1 MSFYTVIQTELKN
14 RKYLL
19 LAIEELKRK
28 GEITNFAHNERKETV
43 EVDRHGDIINVIRD
57 KAGNYQVAGDNRVV
71 RAFSDRLR
79 QAYAY
84 ESIKDNLPLDF
95 EVAKETE
102 TAAGEIM
109 ILLKG

>member
-1 MSFYTVIQTELKN
+1 MSFYTKIKTEMKN

-19 LAIEELKRK
+19 AALAELKKK
-28 GEITNFAHNERKETV
+28 GEITNFSKLKDKI
-43 EVDRHGDIINVIRD
+43 EVDRDGDVIDINISRTGEHEV
-57 KAGNYQVAGDNRVV
+57 GGDNRVV

-79 QAYAY
+79 QVYAL

-95 EVAKETE
+95 EISKETE
-102 TAAGEIM
+102 TATGEIV